1 MEKTDLLTILRTEP
15 DFILVELSHS
25 PEWQG
30 MFMRSYLVICFDKSE
45 IITPS
50 CDHVIS
56 TIYLKIIQM
65 KMLIIVSFLCIH
77 YSKLLK

>member
-1 MEKTDLLTILRTEP
+1 MEKP
-15 DFILVELSHS
+15 DFILDELSHS
-25 PEWQG
+25 PEWTATNVQG